1 MLIRSTSQLL
11 LFDLKIKRTLFK
23 SRKAKEDNIRTEDQH
38 SDRYI
43 EGNSDQNEMRGM

>member
-11 LFDLKIKRTLFK
+11 SFDSKIKRTLFK
-23 SRKAKEDNIRTEDQH
+23 LRKAKVDNIGTEDQH

-43 EGNSDQNEMRGM
+43 EGNSYQNEMRGM